1 MTSPVSLK
9 RKADQLL
16 VSDVNKKSK
25 HSKKAAVPLEDITIR
40 LMQADEINAVL
51 QGGLEGRLEFCRS
64 DQQRKATRAYHN
76 NQKERIFKKM
86 QKDCDEGFKQYN
98 RRVFVAVSKTKVLGS
113 IGIKPR
119 ARKPLKDRSG
129 VELYNVQ
136 VLPEYR
142 GTGVAQRLLKEAEN
156 YCKKQK
162 IGAIFLTTQDNLTRA
177 IKFYEKEGYLFTH
190 KKQWDSYQLYYYK
203 KDLK

>member
-1 MTSPVSLK
+1 MSSPVSLK
-9 RKADQLL
+9 RKSHHLPEIDT
-16 VSDVNKKSK
+16 SK
-25 HSKKAAVPLEDITIR
+25 QPKRSKTSVGSKEDITIR
-40 LMQADEINAVL
+40 LMQAHEINAVL
-51 QGGLEGRLEFCRS
+51 QNGLEGRLEFCGS
-64 DQQRKATRAYHN
+64 DQQRKATLAYHN
-76 NQKERIFKKM
+76 SQKDRNFKKM
-86 QKDCDEGFKQYN
+86 KKDCDEGFKQFN
-98 RRVFVAVSKTKVLGS
+98 RRVFVAVNKTKVLGS

-142 GTGVAQRLLKEAEN
+142 GTGLAQRLLKEAET
-156 YCKKQK
+156 YCKRQK
-162 IGAIFLTTQDNLTRA
+162 ISSIYLTTQDNLTRA

-190 KKQWDSYQLYYYK
+190 KKKWDSYQLCYYK